1 MSKPSYLMAVMPDG
15 SGLTVRVVSD
25 KVIANVREIHHYFE
39 EEWEGPMF
47 EVYEK
52 VFSQEF
58 DFSGLPWKSE
68 RHKELLAEL
77 VRGRIMRT
85 GFKKF
90 AEPIVRLAQKLA
102 TQNEAYDHTA
112 AA

>member
-1 MSKPSYLMAVMPDG
+1 MAVMPDG

-68 RHKELLAEL
+68 RHKELLAKL

-102 TQNEAYDHTA
+102 TQSEAYDRATA
-112 AA
+112 